1 MTLLKPVNPSHPL
14 RTDLRRRLHGLRDA
28 FAARADEHDE
38 AMGRHLGQLLEAL
51 QPECL
56 GLYWPVR
63 SEFNAASACL
73 ADTGLHETALALPYS
88 RREPPAMQYR
98 LWNRAAPTLRD
109 ECRVPSI
116 DGAPVVPDVV
126 LAPCLGYTRSGLR
139 IGYGGGFFDRFL
151 AAHPH
156 VTAVG
161 VAWSVCEVLA
171 DQIGAE
177 AHDVPMMMIVT
188 ELGVVSE

>member
-1 MTLLKPVNPSHPL
+1 MTMPD
-14 RTDLRRRLHGLRDA
+14 RTELRRRLHGLRDE
-28 FAARADEHDE
+28 FATQADV
-38 AMGRHLGQLLEAL
+38 AGKALARHLSELLTAL

-88 RREPPAMQYR
+88 RRKPAAMQYR
-98 LWNRAAPTLRD
+98 QWNRLPPTLRD
-109 ECRVPSI
+109 ECGVPAI

-126 LAPCLGYTRSGLR
+126 LAPCLGYTRGGLR
-139 IGYGGGFFDRFL
+139 IGYGGGYFDRFL

-161 VAWSVCEVLA
+161 VAWSVCEVA
-171 DQIGAE
+171 DDAITAE
-177 AHDVPMMMIVT
+177 PHDVPMMMIVT
-188 ELGVVSE
+188 ELGVAAD

>member
-1 MTLLKPVNPSHPL
+1 MTMTD
-14 RTDLRRRLHGLRDA
+14 RTELRRRLHGLRDD
-28 FAARADEHDE
+28 FATRAEFPAKDL
-38 AMGRHLGQLLEAL
+38 AGHLSRLLDAL

-73 ADTGLHETALALPYS
+73 ADTGLHETTLALPYS
-88 RREPPAMQYR
+88 RREPVAMHYR
-98 LWNRAAPTLRD
+98 QWNRLPPTLRD
-109 ECRVPSI
+109 ECRVPAI
-116 DGAPVVPDVV
+116 DGAPVVPDVL

-139 IGYGGGFFDRFL
+139 IGYGGGYFDRFL

-161 VAWSVCEVLA
+161 VAWSVCEVGDDEVVA
-171 DQIGAE
+171 GP
-177 AHDVPMMMIVT
+177 HDIPMMMIVT
-188 ELGVVSE
+188 EREVIAD